1 MISKVV
7 AAPVV
12 LDSTA
17 YGKLYASP
25 ARLARFEENAGKSN
39 TSLVRLELHA
49 ACGVERQSAAVRI
62 AAS

>member
-1 MISKVV
+1 VV
-7 AAPVV
+7 AGPVV

-25 ARLARFEENAGKSN
+25 ARLARFEENSGKSN

-49 ACGVERQSAAVRI
+49 NAGVERQTAAIRI

>member
-1 MISKVV
+1 VISKVV